1 MKIGSTVAAIE
12 NELLSVGTVGRAAGE
27 KRYLKSDLEFVGANV
42 PQVRK
47 LAKTWLG
54 SRAELAHDDV
64 DRLVRALWR
73 RRVHELRSFGIEL
86 LVGRLDLLTATDLD
100 LVEWIMRRA
109 NTWAHIDPVAVNVAG
124 PLVENHPELGGELD
138 RWVADESFW
147 LRRSALLVHLLPL
160 RRGEGDWQ
168 RFARYADRLL
178 EEKEF
183 FIRKAIGWVLRESGK
198 VTPVRVIEFLEPNL
212 GRISGLTLREA
223 TRHLDADTRERLTAG
238 FSSR

>member
-1 MKIGSTVAAIE
+1 M
-12 NELLSVGTVGRAAGE
+12 
-27 KRYLKSDLEFVGANV
+27 
-42 PQVRK
+42 
-47 LAKTWLG
+47 
-54 SRAELAHDDV
+54 
-64 DRLVRALWR
+64 
-73 RRVHELRSFGIEL
+73 
-86 LVGRLDLLTATDLD
+86 
-100 LVEWIMRRA
+100 
-109 NTWAHIDPVAVNVAG
+109 
-124 PLVENHPELGGELD
+124 
-138 RWVADESFW
+138 
-147 LRRSALLVHLLPL
+147 VHLLPL